1 MPNLHDIERRIKSV
15 ESTKQVTHTMQM
27 VAAAKIRHAT
37 ERCDAATPFANA
49 MRELLGNIGRMGS
62 CNAELTKEHDEI
74 KTTLIVAIV
83 SDRGLAGGFNS
94 NILRRAEKIMKDRKA
109 EGKNVAI
116 IACGKKAIAY
126 FKYREHDPVLAF
138 RDLSADPR
146 VEEAETMTDY
156 CVENYLNG
164 NIDEVITIYN
174 HAKNAAEQVPTIHRI
189 LPVDLKSFVPEGER
203 FQFGGIMEPDADLD
217 DLPGS
222 IEYEP
227 G

>member
-94 NILRRAEKIMKDRKA
+94 N
-109 EGKNVAI
+109 V
-116 IACGKKAIAY
+116 
-126 FKYREHDPVLAF
+126 VLK
-138 RDLSADPR
+138 RS
-146 VEEAETMTDY
+146 
-156 CVENYLNG
+156 
-164 NIDEVITIYN
+164 
-174 HAKNAAEQVPTIHRI
+174 
-189 LPVDLKSFVPEGER
+189 
-203 FQFGGIMEPDADLD
+203 
-217 DLPGS
+217 
-222 IEYEP
+222 
-227 G
+227 